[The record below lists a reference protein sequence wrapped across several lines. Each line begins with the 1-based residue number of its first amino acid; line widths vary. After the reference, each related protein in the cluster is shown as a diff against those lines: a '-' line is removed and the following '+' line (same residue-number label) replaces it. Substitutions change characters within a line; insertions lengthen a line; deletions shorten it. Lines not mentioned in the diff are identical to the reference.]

1 MSGKLK
7 LELALSVRKLCD
19 RDLFLLLGYARA
31 TCAECCD
38 NPKDCDL
45 FTILDRLFP
54 ADKYPEVRSKNDHCV
69 FY

>member
-1 MSGKLK
+1 MSGILK
-7 LELALSVRKLCD
+7 LELALSVPELCD

-31 TCAECCD
+31 ACECCD

-54 ADKYPEVRSKNDHCV
+54 ADKYPEVRSKNNYCV